1 MFWIHSSCS
10 LRCALPIVKCGHTTR
25 CGHARLKVG
34 NFHAQFLLLLNEFL
48 IVSATSAQV
57 NTWSALAVVAGW
69 MPGHPITTF
78 TVSLARVHSL
88 VT

>member
-10 LRCALPIVKCGHTTR
+10 LRCALPIVR

-48 IVSATSAQV
+48 IVCAASAQV

-69 MPGHPITTF
+69 MPGNSITTL
-78 TVSLARVHSL
+78 TVSLALVHSL